1 MMVVRPPGVVLEPLG
16 DTWVA
21 FSPLSGETHLLN
33 DTSAAILE
41 CLAAQTPMHADA
53 LYGELAALFG
63 ISAQNVAEICITSWP
78 VLLQAGVVRI
88 QRPLRPGDG
97 R

>member
-1 MMVVRPPGVVLEPLG
+1 MQVVRVPGVALEPIG
-16 DTWVA
+16 SSWAA

-41 CLAAQTPMHADA
+41 CLAERGAMPVDA
-53 LYGELAALFG
+53 LCAELATLSGMTDAD
-63 ISAQNVAEICITSWP
+63 VADICAASWP
-78 VLLQAGVVRI
+78 TLVRAGVIRMHG
-88 QRPLRPGDG
+88 PLAGDG